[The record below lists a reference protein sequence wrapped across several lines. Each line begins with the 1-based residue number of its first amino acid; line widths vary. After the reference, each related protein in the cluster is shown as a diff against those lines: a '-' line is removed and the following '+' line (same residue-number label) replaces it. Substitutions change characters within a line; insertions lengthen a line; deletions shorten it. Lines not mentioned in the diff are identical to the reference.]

1 MIHLVGHALF
11 KSVLFMALGILL
23 HMVGQQDSRS
33 IPSVA
38 SNGMILSVLINA
50 LLHSTG

>member
-23 HMVGQQDSRS
+23 HMVGQQDSRA
-33 IPSVA
+33 IPSVVY
-38 SNGMILSVLINA
+38 SEVRCVYYVVVGGVQ
-50 LLHSTG
+50 